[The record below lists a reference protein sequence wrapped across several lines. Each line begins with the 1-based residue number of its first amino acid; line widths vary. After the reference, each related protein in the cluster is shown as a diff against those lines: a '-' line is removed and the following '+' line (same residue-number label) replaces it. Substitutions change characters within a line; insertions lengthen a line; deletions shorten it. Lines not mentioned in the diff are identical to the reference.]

1 MTKPQKIQVV
11 GASIARP
18 LLTGGAIRIG
28 ASNSR
33 FYRRPTVNIGSVL
46 YFTRALFPCRCGIL
60 YKRFCASPTGGNG
73 NNLFCTRVLFHI
85 AANFHRR
92 TSDARP
98 YGWVIKNRLFIWK
111 MAIYRLPP
119 KHIIGQ
125 SQNKCVRSQRGLL
138 SGSRRRTSDARPYN
152 EGMFLKYAALSLLLS
167 GAIRFFHK
175 KEKYGGIFAVFY
187 W

>member
-1 MTKPQKIQVV
+1 MALQTVV
-11 GASIARP
+11 FTGARP
-18 LLTGGAIRIG
+18 LTSEVFSISL
-28 ASNSR
+28 
-33 FYRRPTVNIGSVL
+33 
-46 YFTRALFPCRCGIL
+46 ALCFRRCGIL